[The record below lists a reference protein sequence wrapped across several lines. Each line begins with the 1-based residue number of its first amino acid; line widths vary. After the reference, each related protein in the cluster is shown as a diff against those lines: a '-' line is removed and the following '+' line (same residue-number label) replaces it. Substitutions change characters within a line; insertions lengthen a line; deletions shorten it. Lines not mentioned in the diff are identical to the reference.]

1 MMLLIVIFFLLIECF
16 GQNGVQFEDLIF
28 SNLEKAIDDLQFKA
42 LKRDGEYSLI
52 TTASSLFGIEP
63 AKDVRAIFRS

>member
-1 MMLLIVIFFLLIECF
+1 MDNSSLRIYEWLNSSRLKMMLLIIIFFLLIECF

-42 LKRDGEYSLI
+42 LK
-52 TTASSLFGIEP
+52 
-63 AKDVRAIFRS
+63 KDDE